1 MPKDLESSVC
11 DDDGD
16 VYDQICVHFQVLREG
31 YGLEG
36 LGEVYVPVALDLSSR
51 QYPHQCRL
59 FPYLRRDRGL
69 GWEKDWE
76 KDLEK
81 GWEMG
86 RVLEKDLGLE
96 KDLELAVLDWDW
108 DLGLGQDLERVQVK
122 VQEMVRVWV
131 LHLPNLNSK

>member
-1 MPKDLESSVC
+1 M
-11 DDDGD
+11 
-16 VYDQICVHFQVLREG
+16 
-31 YGLEG
+31 
-36 LGEVYVPVALDLSSR
+36 
-51 QYPHQCRL
+51 
-59 FPYLRRDRGL
+59 RRDRGL

-96 KDLELAVLDWDW
+96 KDLELAVLDLDW